1 VKKKF
6 RIQAFYFY
14 HKRKYF
20 MKKFYLVI
28 KSMLGKYR
36 KWFHRI
42 RSRIFH
48 LFRLHYLQKKFKRL
62 KTINFVRSF
71 VIRRK
76 LLKIYQKNI
85 MKKVCYACKEKY
97 EQLEQRKEFLRLE
110 EMEIR
115 STKLT
120 ALTEM
125 VRNFQFDEEIK
136 KKQLEDQ
143 QKETARLEQERTVSL
158 LLQKQYEECNEH
170 KIEKIEMTFE
180 DYLKSVNL
188 NPENGED
195 LLSPLA
201 NDFNKPE
208 NTMEERER
216 LDESYNVDDFIDH
229 NISGFPNR
237 HSKSQS
243 KQTAPIPPSLPGP
256 KFARPSSATATRT
269 AKQSSSSSS
278 AIDHQENILYE
289 QLAANISLTSNIQA
303 RKGSFH
309 RPPVVAET
317 YPQQQQYQETYF
329 ESSTK
334 PVFPQSFPAEPKN
347 AFPSSSFTH
356 RQRESFQFPDDH
368 LFDQQIPQFSQNSPP
383 PHHQYFQPQRGGHE
397 TNPLRLSADD
407 EKIPLLRNNNM
418 SYKSSKS
425 EKSRPR
431 SADPVHRRPVQ
442 DFSHNA
448 QQTGMND
455 RPSSAYQYQQQQY
468 PPVQDHTSAY
478 PYDYYSSQSN
488 DNRGQLPVSYPPPH
502 FPSRQA
508 QQQNY
513 YPQQQQQQ
521 QQFHQHHHQPHQFS
535 SSSSSVAPP
544 PNPLMVGGYDE
555 VMMNLFQNES
565 PLIPGN
571 TAFLHPSYEFAQQLY
586 YQNRSQPQDHHPK
599 KKKSHKKSSLSH
611 LELYGNIYQPPP
623 PLPDKEPKKKTR
635 TLRPSSGSSSS
646 NLHRKQPDKK
656 KGIYS
661 TYLS

>member
-1 VKKKF
+1 
-6 RIQAFYFY
+6 
-14 HKRKYF
+14 

-28 KSMLGKYR
+28 MPMLRKYR
-36 KWFHRI
+36 KWFYRI

-85 MKKVCYACKEKY
+85 MKKVSYACKEKY

-115 STKLT
+115 STKMT
-120 ALTEM
+120 VLTEM
-125 VRNFQFDEEIK
+125 IRNFQFDEEIK

-143 QKETARLEQERTVSL
+143 QKETARLEQERIVSL
-158 LLQKQYEECNEH
+158 SLQKQYEECKEH

-195 LLSPLA
+195 LVSPVA
-201 NDFNKPE
+201 NDFKTLE
-208 NTMEERER
+208 NTMDERER
-216 LDESYNVDDFIDH
+216 LDDSYNVDDFVDH
-229 NISGFPNR
+229 QINDFSNR
-237 HSKSQS
+237 HTKPQS

-256 KFARPSSATATRT
+256 KIARPSSATATRT
-269 AKQSSSSSS
+269 AKQSSSSV
-278 AIDHQENILYE
+278 IDHEENILYE
-289 QLAANISLTSNIQA
+289 QLAANISLTSNIQSK
-303 RKGSFH
+303 KGSFH
-309 RPPVVAET
+309 RPSVVTET
-317 YPQQQQYQETYF
+317 YQQQQQFQETYF

-334 PVFPQSFPAEPKN
+334 PVLPQSFPAEPKN
-347 AFPSSSFTH
+347 VFPSSSSSSAH

-368 LFDQQIPQFSQNSPP
+368 LFDQQSPQFLQNP
-383 PHHQYFQPQRGGHE
+383 HQYFQPQRGSHE

-407 EKIPLLRNNNM
+407 EKIPLLRNNNSL

-431 SADPVHRRPVQ
+431 SADPVHRRPPQ
-442 DFSHNA
+442 DFSHTNTHQA
-448 QQTGMND
+448 HIND
-455 RPSSAYQYQQQQY
+455 QFSSSAYHYQQQQQEREQY
-468 PPVQDHTSAY
+468 PPVQDGPSPPLPAHH
-478 PYDYYSSQSN
+478 YDYYASQSN
-488 DNRGQLPVSYPPPH
+488 DNHRGQPPVSYIPPH
-502 FPSRQA
+502 FPSHG

-513 YPQQQQQQ
+513 YSQQQPHPIHHQQP
-521 QQFHQHHHQPHQFS
+521 HQHYQSQQFS
-535 SSSSSVAPP
+535 SSSSSSMAPP
-544 PNPLMVGGYDE
+544 PNPLLVGGYDE

-571 TAFLHPSYEFAQQLY
+571 TSFLHPSYEFAQQLY
-586 YQNRSQPQDHHPK
+586 YQNRSQPQDHHSK
-599 KKKSHKKSSLSH
+599 KKKSSNKKSSTSH

-623 PLPDKEPKKKTR
+623 PLPDKEKKKT
-635 TLRPSSGSSSS
+635 RPSSGSSTS